1 MVNRHSIPGGKT
13 DELSRRVLLNIYNRK
28 RQKCRSR
35 GMRAIAPIKSNELL
49 LVSLSQFSNL
59 EPID

>member
-35 GMRAIAPIKSNELL
+35 GVRAIAPIKSNELL
-49 LVSLSQFSNL
+49 LF
-59 EPID
+59 P